1 MHNRLQE
8 LQAHSPKREG
18 DNVTNCWSAF
28 TELFFQNKYTMDFF
42 NKDILLNTIQLA
54 RIKQTSMS
62 SHILIYDILSISDMQ
77 IEWQLLSYKI

>member
-28 TELFFQNKYTMDFF
+28 TELLFQNKYNMDFF
-42 NKDILLNTIQLA
+42 NKDNNSIQSNWLELNRPVWVAT
-54 RIKQTSMS
+54 
-62 SHILIYDILSISDMQ
+62 Y
-77 IEWQLLSYKI
+77 